1 MKLVAILLFF
11 AVPML
16 EIGLLIKAGQWLG
29 FWSMLAI
36 IVGTGVLG
44 ASIIS
49 HEGVSAPFKA
59 QEAMRRGEPPAPKMF
74 DSALAMAGG
83 VLLVTPGLI
92 ADGLGLLLQ
101 VPLVRSYVGRWL
113 IKRYFSIEDITVA
126 RRPNAEAS
134 RDPRSGARTGPRP
147 ARTAAGD
154 GPVIDGEFERLE
166 ERTLDP
172 KRPRP
177 NGFDRP

>member
-1 MKLVAILLFF
+1 MKLVAILLLF

-16 EIGLLIKAGQWLG
+16 ELGLLIKVGQVLG

-36 IVGTGVLG
+36 IIGTAALG
-44 ASIIS
+44 SAIIS
-49 HEGVSAPFKA
+49 HEGLSAPFKA
-59 QEAMRRGEPPAPKMF
+59 QEAMRRGEAPAPKIF

-92 ADGLGLLLQ
+92 ADGFGLLLQ
-101 VPLVRSYVGRWL
+101 IPPVRRLAGRWL
-113 IKRYFSIEDITVA
+113 IKRFFAIEDITVA
-126 RRPNAEAS
+126 RRPGGDAH
-134 RDPRSGARTGPRP
+134 RGPRQAP
-147 ARTAAGD
+147 RAEPRTAPAAPGD
-154 GPVIDGEFERLE
+154 GPVIEGEYERLD

-177 NGFDRP
+177 NGMDQP